1 MPFGER
7 RYCETC
13 GRRCRRLFV
22 QLNGKYWTVGYYCL
36 HCDDMKIGRDFRRV
50 KKPALLKEVIAE
62 QLDSIPVP
70 IVEPPHLENDIP
82 VNTSPKTEIERFKER
97 AKGILNQM

>member
-1 MPFGER
+1 
-7 RYCETC
+7 
-13 GRRCRRLFV
+13 
-22 QLNGKYWTVGYYCL
+22 
-36 HCDDMKIGRDFRRV
+36 MKIGRDSRRV

-62 QLDSIPVP
+62 QLDSIPV
-70 IVEPPHLENDIP
+70 IEPPHLENDIP